1 MGYHLTEI
9 ERGEYGEFS
18 KIREEFLEAE
28 DAIEQGNKV
37 MLLVELADLIG
48 AIEGYCTKHNITLDD
63 LITMKEVTK
72 RAFSDG
78 TRTPRTNEKGT

>member
-18 KIREEFLEAE
+18 KIR
-28 DAIEQGNKV
+28 DAIEQVNKV

>member
-1 MGYHLTEI
+1 
-9 ERGEYGEFS
+9 
-18 KIREEFLEAE
+18 
-28 DAIEQGNKV
+28 

-63 LITMKEVTK
+63 LITMKEATK